1 MIDIHSHLIHGV
13 DDGSIGVEMSLN
25 MAKEAVKSGFTDI
38 ICTPHY
44 MLGQYEISKEKIKEY
59 LELLK
64 QEIKK
69 ENIPITL
76 HQGNE
81 IYLEKEV
88 IQSIQKGIIS
98 PLGSSKYVLVELP
111 INQYMQGIGNLLY
124 EVIALE
130 YVPILAHPERYLYVQ
145 ENPKLVYEWI
155 QKGAYIQTNYGSVLG
170 KYGVKAEKTLKLLF
184 KHKMV
189 HFIASDAHRDTSIYM
204 QIEEA
209 KQKLEKWTSKEVIE
223 RISNYNPACILQNTE
238 IEFQEPVPYKIS
250 WLKKFKNSI
259 DK

>member
-25 MAKEAVKSGFTDI
+25 MAKEAVEAGFTDI

-81 IYLEKEV
+81 IYLEKEGYQ
-88 IQSIQKGIIS
+88 IYKAYNGFTDDYS
-98 PLGSSKYVLVELP
+98 GS
-111 INQYMQGIGNLLY
+111 
-124 EVIALE
+124 
-130 YVPILAHPERYLYVQ
+130 RY
-145 ENPKLVYEWI
+145 
-155 QKGAYIQTNYGSVLG
+155 
-170 KYGVKAEKTLKLLF
+170 
-184 KHKMV
+184 
-189 HFIASDAHRDTSIYM
+189 
-204 QIEEA
+204 
-209 KQKLEKWTSKEVIE
+209 
-223 RISNYNPACILQNTE
+223 
-238 IEFQEPVPYKIS
+238 EPVTDNMYTEVVTGYIEK
-250 WLKKFKNSI
+250 
-259 DK
+259 